1 MRKLS
6 ALALAA
12 VTVAALLLAQA
23 ASAAAVTRWVNDDAG
38 SYSPPGT
45 SCTNAGYATIQA
57 AVTAASPSDVI
68 NVCPGTYRENITV
81 ATNDLT
87 IMSTGGAAVTTV
99 SAAISAYVFHVTGL
113 GLTLKGLTIRP
124 AGVADGDIG
133 VNIGIGGDTHAKLTY
148 NVIISGRIGINLGC
162 GSSRTKVANNT
173 ISDQTE
179 AGINIDT
186 CEAPPF
192 PGSHHNSVHH
202 NTACSVVS
210 TASIALG
217 GSSDK
222 NKIHHNTATTISV
235 YGDKNK
241 VHDNTTK
248 VAIVDNGTGS
258 HLNNNTVNPA
268 ICP

>member
-6 ALALAA
+6 TLALVA
-12 VTVAALLLAQA
+12 VTVTAVLLGEA
-23 ASAAAVTRWVNDDAG
+23 ASATALDRWVNDDAA
-38 SYSPPGT
+38 SYAPPGT
-45 SCTNAGYATIQA
+45 SCDIAGYATIQA
-57 AVTAASPSDVI
+57 AVTAASPGDVI
-68 NVCPGTYRENITV
+68 KVCPGTYRENVTIG
-81 ATNDLT
+81 TNDLT
-87 IMSTGGAAVTTV
+87 VISTGGAPVTTV
-99 SAAISAYVFHVTGL
+99 SAAVSFYVFDITGL
-113 GLTLKGLTIRP
+113 GVTLQGLTIRP

-133 VNIGIGGDTHAKLTY
+133 VNMAIGGDTNATLVR

-162 GSSRTKVANNT
+162 GSFGSTVAHNT
-173 ISDQTE
+173 ISGQTE

-192 PGSHHNSVHH
+192 PGSTHNSVHH

-222 NKIHHNTATTISV
+222 NNIHHNTATTISV
-235 YGDKNK
+235 YGAKNK
-241 VHDNTTK
+241 VHHNTTK
-248 VAIVDNGTGS
+248 VAIVDNGTNS
-258 HLNNNTVNPA
+258 KIHDNTVNPA

>member
-6 ALALAA
+6 GLALAA
-12 VTVAALLLAQA
+12 VTVTTVLLGGA
-23 ASAAAVTRWVNDDAG
+23 ASATALTRWVNDDG
-38 SYSPPGT
+38 SSFVPPGT
-45 SCTNAGYATIQA
+45 NCQNPGYATIQSAVDA
-57 AVTAASPSDVI
+57 AIPGDVI
-68 NVCPGTYRENITV
+68 NVCPGSYRENITI

-87 IMSTGGAAVTTV
+87 VKSTGGASVTTV
-99 SAAISAYVFHVTGL
+99 SAATSFHVFHVTGL
-113 GLTLKGLTIRP
+113 GLTLKGFTIRP
-124 AGVADGDIG
+124 AGTADGDLG
-133 VNIGIGGDTHAKLTY
+133 VQMAIDGDTGARLIY

-162 GSSRTKVANNT
+162 VSSRSKVGNNT

-202 NTACSVVS
+202 NLACSVTS

-217 GSSDK
+217 GSSDR
-222 NKIHHNTATTISV
+222 NKIHDNTATTISV
-235 YGDKNK
+235 FGTANR

-248 VAIVDNGTGS
+248 FAIVDNGTNS
-258 HLNNNTVNPA
+258 KIHDNTVNPA
-268 ICP
+268 VCP